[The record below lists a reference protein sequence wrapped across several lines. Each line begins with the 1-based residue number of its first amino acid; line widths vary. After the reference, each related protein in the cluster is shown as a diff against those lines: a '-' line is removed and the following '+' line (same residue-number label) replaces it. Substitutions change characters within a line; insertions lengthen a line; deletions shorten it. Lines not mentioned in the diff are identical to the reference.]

1 MDRALRSLPLL
12 AALVVTGCAIGPSPR
27 TPERPLPQAFVE
39 AEGFE
44 SGAVVPGVWRAYQEP
59 ELDALIERALRE
71 NRSIAQA
78 AARLDESRA
87 LRGLTV
93 FGLLPT
99 ITASGDREA
108 SSPSQFDPFLPPNQS
123 DIVVYRVGADAS
135 WELDFFGAARRAA
148 QAARADTAA
157 LEADLAA
164 ARAATVA
171 EVAQAWFALR
181 GAQLRRDLQQR
192 TLDNLAENVKVLEL
206 RVEAGRGTDFDVARA
221 RTLLADVATRL
232 PDTRAEVTRQEQRLA
247 VLVAAPVEQLRTEL
261 LAASKPLPS
270 PAALAAVGTPQD
282 WLRRRPDVRAA
293 ERRLASATARIGV
306 EQANFLP
313 RISMLG
319 GFGYTSQE
327 RGDLFDAEAQRWRWG
342 PSLSWSFLDVG
353 RVRQRVLAS
362 RAREREAL
370 AAFDE
375 TLLRALEET
384 ENALATYR
392 AANESLA
399 ATSMGLEAARRAT
412 EVAQLRYDAGASDYL
427 ALLDAQRTQLDFE
440 QRAVDTAVA
449 RASALALLQRAL
461 AGDFAASP

>member
-1 MDRALRSLPLL
+1 MRSALR
-12 AALVVTGCAIGPSPR
+12 LVPWLCVVAVAGCAIGPSPR
-27 TPERPLPQAFVE
+27 TPERPLPAAFVE
-39 AEGFE
+39 GQGFE
-44 SGAVVPGVWRAYQEP
+44 AGAVVPGVWRAYQEP

-78 AARLDESRA
+78 AARLEESRA
-87 LRGLTV
+87 LRGLTI

-108 SSPSQFDPFLPPNQS
+108 SRPSQFDPFLPPDQS
-123 DIVVYRVGADAS
+123 DVVVYRVSADAS

-148 QAARADTAA
+148 QAARSDTAA
-157 LEADLAA
+157 LEADFAA

-171 EVAQAWFALR
+171 EVAQTWFALR
-181 GAQLRRDLQQR
+181 GAQARRDLQQR
-192 TLDNLAENVKVLEL
+192 TLDNLRENLQVLEL

-221 RTLLADVATRL
+221 RTLLADVAARL
-232 PDTRAEVTRQEQRLA
+232 PETRAEVARQEQRLA

-261 LAASKPLPS
+261 LAAAKPLPM
-270 PAALAAVGTPQD
+270 PAMLVAVGTPQD

-293 ERRLASATARIGV
+293 ERRLASATSRIGV

-313 RISMLG
+313 RISLLG
-319 GFGYTSQE
+319 GFGYTAQE
-327 RGDLFDAEAQRWRWG
+327 RSDLFDAEAQRWRWG

-353 RVRQRVLAS
+353 RVRQRVLAAK
-362 RAREREAL
+362 ARERQAL

-399 ATSMGLEAARRAT
+399 AVTMGMDAARRAT
-412 EVAQLRYDAGASDYL
+412 EIAQLRHDVGASDYL

-461 AGDFAASP
+461 AGDFAARP

>member
-1 MDRALRSLPLL
+1 MRNALRLLPLL
-12 AALVVTGCAIGPSPR
+12 CASVAAGCVIGPSPR
-27 TPERPLPQAFVE
+27 TPERELPQAFAE
-39 AEGFE
+39 AQGYET
-44 SGAVVPGVWRAYQEP
+44 APVVPGIWRAYQEP

-99 ITASGDREA
+99 ITASGDRED
-108 SSPSQFDPFLPPNQS
+108 SSPSQFDPFLPANQP
-123 DIVVYRVGADAS
+123 DTVVYRVGADAS
-135 WELDFFGAARRAA
+135 WEIDFFGAARRAA

-171 EVAQAWFALR
+171 EVAQTWFALR
-181 GAQLRRDLQQR
+181 GAQARRDLQQR
-192 TLDNLAENVKVLEL
+192 TRDNLRENLALLEL
-206 RVEAGRGTDFDVARA
+206 RADAGRGTDFDVARA
-221 RTLLADVATRL
+221 RTLVADVAARL
-232 PDTRAEVTRQEQRLA
+232 PDAVAEVTRQEQRLA
-247 VLVAAPVEQLRTEL
+247 VLVAAPVAQLRSEL
-261 LAASKPLPS
+261 LAATRPLPA
-270 PAALAAVGTPQD
+270 PAALVAVGTPQD
-282 WLRRRPDVRAA
+282 WLLRRPDVRAA
-293 ERRLASATARIGV
+293 ERRLRAATARIGV

-313 RISMLG
+313 RISLLG
-319 GFGYTSQE
+319 GFGYTAQD
-327 RGDLFDAEAQRWRWG
+327 RADLFESGAQRTRWG

-362 RAREREAL
+362 RARERQAL

-375 TLLRALEET
+375 ALLRALEET
-384 ENALATYR
+384 ESALATYR

-399 ATSMGLEAARRAT
+399 AVTMGVEAARRAT
-412 EVAQLRYDAGASDYL
+412 DIAKLRYDAGASDYL
-427 ALLDAQRTQLDFE
+427 TVLDAERTQLDFE
-440 QRAVDTAVA
+440 QRVIDTSVA

-461 AGDFAASP
+461 AGDFANSP

>member
-1 MDRALRSLPLL
+1 MRRVLRLLPLL
-12 AALVVTGCAIGPSPR
+12 AAVAVTGCAIGPSPR
-27 TPERPLPQAFVE
+27 TPERPLPKAFVE

-44 SGAVVPGVWRAYQEP
+44 AGAVVPGIWRAYQEP

-108 SSPSQFDPFLPPNQS
+108 SSPSQFDPFLPPNQP

-148 QAARADTAA
+148 QAARSDTAA
-157 LEADLAA
+157 LAADFAA

-171 EVAQAWFALR
+171 EVAQTWFALR

-221 RTLLADVATRL
+221 RALLADVAARL
-232 PDTRAEVTRQEQRLA
+232 PQTRAEVTRQEQRLA
-247 VLVAAPVEQLRTEL
+247 VLVAAPVDQLRTEL
-261 LAASKPLPS
+261 LAPAKPLPA
-270 PAALAAVGTPQD
+270 PATLVAVGTPQD
-282 WLRRRPDVRAA
+282 WLRRRPDVIAA

-306 EQANFLP
+306 EQASFLP
-313 RISMLG
+313 RISLLG
-319 GFGYTSQE
+319 GFGYTAQQRSE
-327 RGDLFDAEAQRWRWG
+327 VFDAEAQRWRWG
-342 PSLSWSFLDVG
+342 PALSWSFLDVG
-353 RVRQRVLAS
+353 RVRQRVLAAK
-362 RAREREAL
+362 AREREAL

-384 ENALATYR
+384 ESALAAYR
-392 AANESLA
+392 AANEALA
-399 ATSMGLEAARRAT
+399 AASMGLEAARRAT
-412 EVAQLRYDAGASDYL
+412 EIAQLRYDAGASDYL
-427 ALLDAQRTQLDFE
+427 ALLDAQRTQFDFE
-440 QRAVDTAVA
+440 QRAVETAVA

>member
-1 MDRALRSLPLL
+1 MHNALRLLPLL
-12 AALVVTGCAIGPSPR
+12 CAIAAAGCAIGPSPR
-27 TPERPLPQAFVE
+27 VPERAVQPAF
-39 AEGFE
+39 AEGQGFE
-44 SGAVVPGVWRAYQEP
+44 AAPVVPGIWRAYQEP

-78 AARLDESRA
+78 AARLEESRA

-99 ITASGDREA
+99 VTANADRDQ
-108 SSPSQFDPFLPPNQS
+108 SSPSQFDPFLPANQP
-123 DIVVYRVGADAS
+123 DTVVYRVGADAS

-148 QAARADTAA
+148 QAARSDTAA

-181 GAQLRRDLQQR
+181 GAQARRDLQRR
-192 TLDNLAENVKVLEL
+192 TLENLGENLSLLEL

-221 RTLLADVATRL
+221 RTLVADVAARL
-232 PDTRAEVTRQEQRLA
+232 PDTVAEVSRQEQRLA
-247 VLVAAPVEQLRTEL
+247 VLVAAPLERLRGEL
-261 LAASKPLPS
+261 LAASRPLPA
-270 PAALAAVGTPQD
+270 PPELVAVGTPQD

-313 RISMLG
+313 RISLLG
-319 GFGYTSQE
+319 GFGYTAQD
-327 RGDLFDAEAQRWRWG
+327 RGDLFAADAQRWRWG

-362 RAREREAL
+362 RARERQAL

-384 ENALATYR
+384 EGALATYR
-392 AANESLA
+392 AANESFA
-399 ATSMGLEAARRAT
+399 AITMGVEAARRASDI
-412 EVAQLRYDAGASDYL
+412 AKLRYDAGASDYL
-427 ALLDAQRTQLDFE
+427 AVLDAERIQLDFE
-440 QRAVDTAVA
+440 QRVIDTSVA

-461 AGDFAASP
+461 AGDFASGP

>member
-1 MDRALRSLPLL
+1 MRRVLRLLPLL
-12 AALVVTGCAIGPSPR
+12 AAVAVTGCAIGPSPR
-27 TPERPLPQAFVE
+27 TPERPLPKAFVE

-44 SGAVVPGVWRAYQEP
+44 AGAVVPGIWRAYQEP

-108 SSPSQFDPFLPPNQS
+108 SSPSQFDPFLPPNQP

-148 QAARADTAA
+148 QT
-157 LEADLAA
+157 
-164 ARAATVA
+164 
-171 EVAQAWFALR
+171 WFALR

-221 RTLLADVATRL
+221 RALLADVAARL
-232 PDTRAEVTRQEQRLA
+232 PQTRAEVTRQEQRLA
-247 VLVAAPVEQLRTEL
+247 VLVAAPVDQLRTEL
-261 LAASKPLPS
+261 LAPAKPLPA
-270 PAALAAVGTPQD
+270 PATLVAVGTPQD
-282 WLRRRPDVRAA
+282 WLRRRPDVIAA

-306 EQANFLP
+306 EQASFLP
-313 RISMLG
+313 RISLLG
-319 GFGYTSQE
+319 GFGYTAQQRSE
-327 RGDLFDAEAQRWRWG
+327 VFDAEAQRWRWG
-342 PSLSWSFLDVG
+342 PALSWSFLDVG
-353 RVRQRVLAS
+353 RVRQRVLAAK
-362 RAREREAL
+362 AREREAL

-384 ENALATYR
+384 ESALAAYR
-392 AANESLA
+392 AANEALA
-399 ATSMGLEAARRAT
+399 AASMGLEAARRAT
-412 EVAQLRYDAGASDYL
+412 EIAQLRYDAGASDYL
-427 ALLDAQRTQLDFE
+427 ALLDAQRTQFDFE
-440 QRAVDTAVA
+440 QRVVETAVA